1 MMQLFHYYIHIPTRQ
16 GNNKMTNQLKEILE
30 MIITKQNFFMI
41 VECAESIGIELS
53 SRSLPGM
60 KLEVESLIAN
70 SEMKDESQTLLV
82 TF

>member
-1 MMQLFHYYIHIPTRQ
+1 
-16 GNNKMTNQLKEILE
+16 MTNQLKQILE

-41 VECAESIGIELS
+41 VECDESIGIELS

-60 KLEVESLIAN
+60 KLEVESLIAH
-70 SEMKDESQTLLV
+70 SEMEEESQALLV